1 MTIGKVHKQ
10 AVGGGYGTQP
20 VGKEAKALKG
30 GQVAEEQQPVLPGGA
45 KYNTDGFEGAK
56 HCKGGHAAEGKKNGG
71 HKKDPGQAI
80 PPGGVTPPGQGA
92 YPIPPIGGTPP
103 GGGTPPVGGTPP
115 AQGGYPTPPAGGTPP
130 AGETPPTQGTPPVG
144 QPAEGTPEQTLQK
157 AVEEIANIVEKLI
170 AALGGQPPEQQAPG
184 APSGNTGI
192 VPPGGAQ
199 GAPSGNTG
207 IAGAVQGPQL
217 AQAA

>member
-10 AVGGGYGTQP
+10 AVGGGYGAQP
-20 VGKEAKALKG
+20 VGHEAKAPKG
-30 GQVAEEQQPVLPGGA
+30 GKVAEEQQPVLPGGA
-45 KYNTDGFEGAK
+45 KYNADGFEGAK

-71 HKKDPGQAI
+71 HKKDPGQAL

-103 GGGTPPVGGTPP
+103 AGGTPPVGGTPP
-115 AQGGYPTPPAGGTPP
+115 AQGGYPTPPTGGTPP

-144 QPAEGTPEQTLQK
+144 QPAEGTPEQTLKTLQ
-157 AVEEIANIVEKLI
+157 EIAGTIEKLI
-170 AALGGQPPEQQAPG
+170 EALGGQPPEQQAPG
-184 APSGNTGI
+184 TPPGNTGI
-192 VPPGGAQ
+192 VPP
-199 GAPSGNTG
+199 
-207 IAGAVQGPQL
+207 GAVQGPQL